1 MADASDSK
9 SDDSNIV
16 WVQVPPPA
24 PLLSPHSRGDFY
36 FPFILCV
43 FLYRLPE
50 NFHSL
55 FYISFSTAMNTLCR
69 TGNGQMK
76 NNHFCFIISIKN

>member
-1 MADASDSK
+1 MADAPDSK
-9 SDDSNIV
+9 SGGGDTV

-36 FPFILCV
+36 FAFVSCV
-43 FLYRLPE
+43 FLYRLTE

-55 FYISFSTAMNTLCR
+55 FYISFLP
-69 TGNGQMK
+69 Q
-76 NNHFCFIISIKN
+76 

>member
-1 MADASDSK
+1 MVDASDSK

-36 FPFILCV
+36 FAFVSCV
-43 FLYRLPE
+43 FLYRLAE

-55 FYISFSTAMNTLCR
+55 FYISFLP
-69 TGNGQMK
+69 Q
-76 NNHFCFIISIKN
+76 